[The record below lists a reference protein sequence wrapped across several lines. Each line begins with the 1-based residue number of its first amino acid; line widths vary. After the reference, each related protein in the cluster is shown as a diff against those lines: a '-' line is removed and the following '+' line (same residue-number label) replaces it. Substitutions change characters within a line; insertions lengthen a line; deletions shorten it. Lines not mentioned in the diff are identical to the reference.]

1 MKATMLVLCAGL
13 GLALAGCGREE
24 EESAMDNVTDN
35 PQQYYDTTAEPAGPR
50 DHHSPASQPNE

>member
-1 MKATMLVLCAGL
+1 MRTATFLMCASL
-13 GLALAGCGREE
+13 TLALAGCGREE
-24 EESAMDNVTDN
+24 EESAMDNVTEN